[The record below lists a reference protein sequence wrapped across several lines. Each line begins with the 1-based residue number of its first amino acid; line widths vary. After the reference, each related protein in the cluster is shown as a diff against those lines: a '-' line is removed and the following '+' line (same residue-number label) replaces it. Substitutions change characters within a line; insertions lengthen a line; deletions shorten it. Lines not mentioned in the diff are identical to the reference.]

1 MPNRKPPSCIAP
13 AGSRHFY
20 RSANLQGLR
29 LFLWEDD
36 SCGSVA
42 DYLRDAGAVVI
53 CALVGVARIELP
65 AAIDRSTQ
73 SVPSG
78 DLQVD
83 AAVLNLYDP
92 APLARGLQRADIP
105 FVVYT
110 DDLERC
116 LGLYPHASCVHCD
129 DGPEALASAILLHTA
144 LYRTGL
150 YCAPGMTVI
159 EMIPRLRAMARFLVH
174 DLMLA
179 DDLVAEAMEQAHNHL
194 PQLDGEQDIGALLV
208 ALVERIWRQQK
219 LSRPN

>member
-53 CALVGVARIELP
+53 CALVGVAQSLPAMVARHSLPPFAEGVARIELP
-65 AAIDRSTQ
+65 DAIDRSTQ

-129 DGPEALASAILLHTA
+129 ST
-144 LYRTGL
+144 T
-150 YCAPGMTVI
+150 
-159 EMIPRLRAMARFLVH
+159 
-174 DLMLA
+174 
-179 DDLVAEAMEQAHNHL
+179 
-194 PQLDGEQDIGALLV
+194 
-208 ALVERIWRQQK
+208 
-219 LSRPN
+219 